1 MPLLVRY
8 GYRVQDL
15 LALPDA
21 HNAAVDLIDNLPAPA
36 DKVATMV
43 WPPPTSAFGL
53 SHLTLKGR
61 QQSAR

>member
-21 HNAAVDLIDNLPAPA
+21 LNAAVDLIDNLPAPA
-36 DKVATMV
+36 DKVANMV
-43 WPPPTSAFGL
+43 
-53 SHLTLKGR
+53 
-61 QQSAR
+61 